1 MSLRKPIP
9 RLKED
14 NYSEAAAKQ
23 RREFIEAETGVS
35 LKHTGHYSIDPKV
48 VEGNAENFIGVVQ
61 MPVGVAGPYLI
72 NGEHAQGVFYVPMAT
87 TEGTLIASYS
97 RGMRV
102 ISESGGATVT
112 VTGESM

>member
-35 LKHTGHYSIDPKV
+35 LKHTGH
-48 VEGNAENFIGVVQ
+48 
-61 MPVGVAGPYLI
+61 
-72 NGEHAQGVFYVPMAT
+72 
-87 TEGTLIASYS
+87 
-97 RGMRV
+97 
-102 ISESGGATVT
+102 
-112 VTGESM
+112 